1 MCELAQV
8 WVLGDAPRINIVWQP
23 VRTDRMSI
31 SYLEPLTVVGYVFR
45 YLFGLKLYNLR
56 MSVVDLVVDIYE
68 HCRL

>member
-31 SYLEPLTVVGYVFR
+31 SYLETDSSRVLR
-45 YLFGLKLYNLR
+45 YLFGLNLYNLR

>member
-8 WVLGDAPRINIVWQP
+8 WVLGDAPRINIVGHLSVPTGCQFLTW
-23 VRTDRMSI
+23 R
-31 SYLEPLTVVGYVFR
+31 LTVVGYEFR